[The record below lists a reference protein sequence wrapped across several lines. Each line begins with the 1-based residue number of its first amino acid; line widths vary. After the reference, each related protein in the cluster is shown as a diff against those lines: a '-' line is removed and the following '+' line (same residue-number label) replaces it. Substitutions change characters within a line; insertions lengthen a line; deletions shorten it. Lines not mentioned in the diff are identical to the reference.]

1 MALKNLALE
10 NIFQFRPLSHMYLD
24 IIYLHA
30 SWLYFPFNLQN
41 FLVRLSLLV
50 TQVLAIALDML
61 NTGRYAQFKVL
72 RRR

>member
-1 MALKNLALE
+1 
-10 NIFQFRPLSHMYLD
+10 MYLD